1 MLIQWM
7 QNRTSAAGS
16 LKSELARYCLPAA
29 NRDANRKLAWAN
41 SICILFLII
50 GLAGARSASINVRT
64 PPPLEEIVPT
74 IVEPLPPPP
83 TTTEQPQPQEQ
94 NEQKSETPQVVVV
107 TLDAPSINFSVPT
120 IGNLVVPNA
129 AAGCAAGAADENA
142 GARCET
148 CRR

>member
-1 MLIQWM
+1 MGRAPRHLRFDQLLVLTHPLDADTM
-7 QNRTSAAGS
+7 DANRTSAAGS

-50 GLAGARSASINVRT
+50 GLAGAKSASIKVK
-64 PPPLEEIVPT
+64 PPPPVEEIVPT

-107 TLDAPSINFSVPT
+107 TL
-120 IGNLVVPNA
+120 
-129 AAGCAAGAADENA
+129 
-142 GARCET
+142 
-148 CRR
+148 